1 MTERPELVSRATR
14 RAFREVATGT
24 VLREIDEMWKDE
36 GFSPGPPPEGVGGE
50 RRNLYQSYLDA
61 VDWTDP
67 GHVRRA
73 LKVFAHTAE
82 GYAPD
87 YLKRAY
93 KCLALDGYEVT
104 EDGRIVGGPPELE
117 TNRSA
122 TVALPE
128 HALANLT
135 DPSAIREGLDR
146 IERAVVDDPPLAI
159 GGAKEL
165 IESTAK
171 VVLHERGRSLDEKA
185 DLPQLVKEAQ
195 EALLL
200 HPSQKTVGPD
210 GSEAVKRILGGAI
223 SMAIGVAEL
232 RNRGY
237 GTGHGPARARVGLGP
252 RHAQLAVGAALT
264 WCQLMLD
271 TLADP
276 AAPWRRA
283 NTEPS
288 E

>member
-1 MTERPELVSRATR
+1 
-14 RAFREVATGT
+14 
-24 VLREIDEMWKDE
+24 MWSDE
-36 GFSPGPPPEGVGGE
+36 GFAPGPPPEGVGGE
-50 RRNLYQSYLDA
+50 RRSLYQSYLDA

-67 GHVRRA
+67 GQVQRA

-82 GYAPD
+82 GYAPES
-87 YLKRAY
+87 LERAY
-93 KCLALDGYEVT
+93 KYLAIDGFEVT
-104 EDGRIVGGPPELE
+104 DGGRITGGPPALHAPA
-117 TNRSA
+117 SA
-122 TVALPE
+122 VGLPE
-128 HALANLT
+128 HTLANLT
-135 DPSAIREGLDR
+135 DPSAIREGLAR
-146 IERAVVDDPPLAI
+146 IERAVADDPPLAI

-171 VVLHERGRSLDEKA
+171 VVLHERGRPVDDKA

-200 HPSQKTVGPD
+200 HPSQQTVGPD
-210 GSEAVKRILGGAI
+210 GSEAVKRILGGTI

-237 GTGHGPARARVGLGP
+237 GTGHGPARARVGLRP

-276 AAPWRRA
+276 DAPWRRA
-283 NTEPS
+283 GT
-288 E
+288 